1 MLKGSVLLDDT
12 KRGEDD
18 DDDDNNPEI
27 WRMATKSSG
36 CDVQKQKLDKMR
48 VNFVV
53 LLGLVLLNGLWLGW
67 AL

>member
-12 KRGEDD
+12 KRGEDDDD

-36 CDVQKQKLDKMR
+36 CDV
-48 VNFVV
+48 
-53 LLGLVLLNGLWLGW
+53 
-67 AL
+67 